1 MERSRRR
8 EEPMKN
14 ATTSIKASFG
24 LLPIAVASVV
34 GVVTFGAAQAS
45 ASGGPPGRAEGTNR
59 CTMAVPAPRTTVMI
73 EMPNAGDFC
82 ELASQAL
89 SADVFHTAVLVTDGQ
104 LWRYS
109 DAAIS
114 CRLRYGRTDDRITVH
129 NSTSTCRWFRKHA
142 TGWHQDRNKRSA
154 IA

>member
-1 MERSRRR
+1 
-8 EEPMKN
+8 MKR
-14 ATTSIKASFG
+14 AMTSIKAIFG

-45 ASGGPPGRAEGTNR
+45 ASGGPPSRAEDTNR
-59 CTMAVPAPRTTVMI
+59 CTMAVPPPRTTITI
-73 EMPNAGDFC
+73 EMLNAGDFC

-89 SADVFHTAVLVTDGQ
+89 SADVFHTPVIVTGGQ
-104 LWRYS
+104 LWHYS

-114 CRLRYGRTDDRITVH
+114 CRLRYRRTADRITVH
-129 NSTSTCRWFRKHA
+129 NSTSACRWFRKHA
-142 TGWHQDRNKRSA
+142 TGWHADRHERSA